1 MASFDDVRKYQRR
14 TQNKEYRLRK
24 KGAAQEK
31 IGKVSPLKPWSEIKT
46 MNARQRSSYIKQLD
60 NFNKNARFVVAKS
73 KDSDLIPKQYI
84 TQAKKLMQAH
94 NKFVAKETK
103 RIKGLAPDLWDEY
116 RAKQK
121 GILAH
126 EESIG
131 GLLTPID
138 TSKLEPPRSLAAA
151 KRRVASYEKRTK
163 RNFDFYRKI
172 QKRNMMKMLDTLGLY
187 DLSELVRNMTKN
199 QFDIAS
205 SILPVWE
212 NLSPEYVSVG
222 ESVGDPYQNIR
233 SYLYKA
239 YSMGRGSDETQDVV
253 RLEKNRAGRERAG
266 IRRAN
271 KELEKTHNEK
281 LVVAYKAMGYL

>member
-24 KGAAQEK
+24 QGADQAK
-31 IGKVSPLKPWSEIKT
+31 INAVSPLKPWAEIKT
-46 MNARQRSSYIKQLD
+46 MNARQRSSYIKKLD
-60 NFNKNARFVVAKS
+60 IFNKKIRLVGSTSGDV
-73 KDSDLIPKQYI
+73 IPKQFI
-84 TQAKKLMQAH
+84 TQVKKLMQRH
-94 NKFVAKETK
+94 NRFVAKETK

-116 RAKQK
+116 RARQK

-239 YSMGRGSDETQDVV
+239 YSMGRGSDELKDVA
-253 RLEKNRAGRERAG
+253 RLEKNRPGRERAG

-271 KELEKTHNEK
+271 KELEKSRNEK
-281 LVVAYKAMGYL
+281 LVVVYKAMGYLK